1 MKILTD
7 ILYKVNALEA
17 MGDTSVEI
25 NQIHFDSRNVKRGD
39 VFVAVNGTQVDG
51 HRFIAQ
57 CIEQG
62 AAVIVCET
70 LPNDIAKDVTYIKV
84 SNSAEALGQ
93 MASNFYGQPSSK
105 LKLIGITGTNGK
117 TSTVTMLFNLFRS
130 LGYQVGMLST
140 VSNRIGDNEIKATHT
155 TPDAVQLNALL
166 QDMVDAGCDYCFMEV
181 SSHAIVQSR
190 TAGLDFDGGI
200 FSNITHDHLDFHKTF
215 NEYIKAKKG
224 FFDSLKKDAF
234 ALTNIDDKNGMV
246 MLQNCKATKL
256 TYGLNALANYK
267 ARIIENSFSG
277 LHLELNNKELYVP
290 VVGKFNAYNIL
301 AVYATAMELG
311 AEEIEVLQE
320 LSKISTAEGR
330 FEYLQSTDGI
340 FAIVDYAHTPDA
352 LKNVLATI
360 NDIRGGNEQL
370 ICVVGAG
377 GDRDKTKRPEM
388 AEIAADMSNRVILTS
403 DNPRTEDP
411 EEILNDMEA
420 GIPVD
425 RKRIT
430 LRISD
435 RREAIRTA
443 VALAQPGDI
452 VLVAGKGH
460 EKYQEVNG
468 VRHHFDDKEIL
479 TQLLIK
485 DKN

>member
-1 MKILTD
+1 MKKLTD
-7 ILYKVNALEA
+7 ILYNVNPIEIVGAL
-17 MGDTSVEI
+17 DCEI
-25 NQIHFDSRNVKRGD
+25 NNIQFDSRKVEQAD
-39 VFVAVNGTQVDG
+39 IFVAVNGTQVDG
-51 HRFIAQ
+51 HRFITQ
-57 CIEQG
+57 CVESG
-62 AAVIVCET
+62 AKAVICET
-70 LPNDIAKDVTYIKV
+70 FPDETKLDVCYIKV
-84 SNSAEALGQ
+84 ENTAIALGQ
-93 MASNFYGQPSSK
+93 ISSNYYNQPSSK
-105 LKLIGITGTNGK
+105 LKLVGITGTNGK
-117 TSTVTMLFNLFRS
+117 TSTVTMLFNLFQS

-140 VSNRIGDNEIKATHT
+140 VSNRIGNREIKATHT
-155 TPDAVQLNALL
+155 TPDAIQLNALL
-166 QDMVDAGCDYCFMEV
+166 LEMVDEGCDYCFMEV
-181 SSHAIVQSR
+181 SSHAIVQNR
-190 TAGLDFDGGI
+190 IAGLDFAGGI

-215 NEYIKAKKG
+215 KEYIKAKKA
-224 FFDSLKKDAF
+224 FFDGLSSKAF
-234 ALTNIDDKNGMV
+234 ALTNIDDKNGNV
-246 MLQNCKATKL
+246 MLQNTRANKR
-256 TYGLNALANYK
+256 TYGLNALADYK
-267 ARIIENSFSG
+267 ARIIENSFTG
-277 LHLELNNKELYVP
+277 LHMEINNMEIYVP

-301 AVYATAMELG
+301 AVYGTAMELG
-311 AEEIEVLQE
+311 ADQMEVLQQ
-320 LSKISTAEGR
+320 LSVISTAEGR
-330 FEYLQSTDGI
+330 FEYLQSNDGI

-403 DNPRTEDP
+403 DNPRTENP
-411 EEILNDMEA
+411 EDILNDMEA
-420 GIPVD
+420 GIPAD

-443 VALAQPGDI
+443 VALAQAGDI

-479 TQLLIK
+479 TELLIK
-485 DKN
+485 EKK